1 MIVSSCGVFWKHKE
15 YKFSCKFVDAQW
27 KKIFQILK
35 EFFYT
40 SEDVSSVGQQSF
52 EKEKKKKVQKS
63 RAWTEE
69 PELTKESKI
78 NLVW

>member
-1 MIVSSCGVFWKHKE
+1 M
-15 YKFSCKFVDAQW
+15 
-27 KKIFQILK
+27 

-52 EKEKKKKVQKS
+52 EKEKEKNVQKN

-69 PELTKESKI
+69 PELTKEFEV